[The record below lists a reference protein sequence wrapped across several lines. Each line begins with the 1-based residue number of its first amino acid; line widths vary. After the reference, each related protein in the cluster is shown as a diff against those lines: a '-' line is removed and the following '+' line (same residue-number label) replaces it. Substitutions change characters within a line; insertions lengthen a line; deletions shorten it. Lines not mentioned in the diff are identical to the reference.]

1 MTWSFPKGRLL
12 IGWDG
17 QVATTKRKGNGV
29 GLDDSSTLFWLEL
42 RFWNLIW
49 QKDKWHG
56 TWTTPKKTLG
66 HFCPKI
72 LELGRKIYKYCVFSL
87 DYPHP
92 VTHQIRVRKRKCF
105 YWTLHFHDSN
115 KVTTLAEEDLLLF
128 QPCGPVWAL
137 KWWLGIFLY
146 THYTRHCMQI
156 ASANFYLS
164 SSILIVNHLCTVT
177 NH

>member
-1 MTWSFPKGRLL
+1 MDKWLPQKGRAMVLAL
-12 IGWDG
+12 MTH
-17 QVATTKRKGNGV
+17 QHFF
-29 GLDDSSTLFWLEL
+29 GLNLGLEISYGKKT
-42 RFWNLIW
+42 NDMA
-49 QKDKWHG
+49 QG
-56 TWTTPKKTLG
+56 TTPKKTLG

-92 VTHQIRVRKRKCF
+92 VTHQIRVRKRMCF

-137 KWWLGIFLY
+137 KW
-146 THYTRHCMQI
+146 
-156 ASANFYLS
+156 
-164 SSILIVNHLCTVT
+164 
-177 NH
+177 